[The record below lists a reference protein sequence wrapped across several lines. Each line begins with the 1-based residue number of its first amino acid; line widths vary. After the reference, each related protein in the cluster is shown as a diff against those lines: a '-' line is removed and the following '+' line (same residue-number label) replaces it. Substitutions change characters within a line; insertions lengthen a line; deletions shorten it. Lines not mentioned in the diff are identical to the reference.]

1 MKFTKHPTT
10 GRNVVRGYS
19 DSTVKIGEREVQG
32 SCAFSATDL
41 IENWPPTHINELT
54 LAHFEPLL
62 AWQPE
67 IILLGT
73 GARQHFPSAQ
83 LIASVMARG
92 VGLEVM
98 DTGAACRTF
107 NVLVS
112 EERRVV
118 AALLVSAS

>member
-19 DSTVKIGEREVQG
+19 DSTVRIGEREVHG

-41 IENWPPTHINELT
+41 MEHWPPTRISELT

-73 GARQHFPSAQ
+73 GARQSFPSAQ
-83 LIASVMARG
+83 LIASVMAHG

-107 NVLVS
+107 NVLAS
-112 EERRVV
+112 EDRRVV
-118 AALLVSAS
+118 AALVVDA